1 LRALRADHS
10 QWRSAQDTGQ
20 FSLAGA
26 KPKTAVLFERQ
37 RCGCEVGSSSDHSRS
52 QTTDRQMGR
61 PGGERAFFAAFG
73 QSCGTDRSQLHRP
86 ALWRRDRNCG
96 GAFRTACEAEDAG
109 HASLMRTF
117 VRRLVFILRTSMEVK
132 RRGTTCAALRFSKHS
147 ALPLEKAK
155 LAMKLGGE
163 YRLRNIRLRPRKRFA
178 TDLRLDEPWLT
189 GRIRTMAASV
199 PDHATSIRNEL
210 VADGLSHITIPTG
223 TKAESESRILPAAC
237 TTQGS

>member
-73 QSCGTDRSQLHRP
+73 QSCATDRSQLHRP

-117 VRRLVFILRTSMEVK
+117 VRRLVFILRTSMEVMADPEYA
-132 RRGTTCAALRFSKHS
+132 RLQNCGVNNRAIPTRMCSRLWMLSFSIG
-147 ALPLEKAK
+147 LLQEQMP
-155 LAMKLGGE
+155 MQ
-163 YRLRNIRLRPRKRFA
+163 
-178 TDLRLDEPWLT
+178 
-189 GRIRTMAASV
+189 RTM
-199 PDHATSIRNEL
+199 H
-210 VADGLSHITIPTG
+210 
-223 TKAESESRILPAAC
+223 C
-237 TTQGS
+237 Y